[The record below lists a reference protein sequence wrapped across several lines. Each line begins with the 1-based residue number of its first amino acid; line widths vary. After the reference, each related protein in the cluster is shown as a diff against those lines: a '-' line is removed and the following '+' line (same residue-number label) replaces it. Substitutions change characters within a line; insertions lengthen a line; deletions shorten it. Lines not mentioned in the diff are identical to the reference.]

1 MRFTIC
7 SEIFKEWQLP
17 KAFAF
22 ARQAG
27 FEAMEIAPFTLA
39 PLVTDVDAARR
50 REIREM
56 AADAGIAISGIHWVL
71 AYTQGM
77 HVNHPDAT
85 QRGAASDYLAAAVEF
100 CADLG
105 GTHMIFGSP
114 MRRNLEPGVSFEQ
127 AAAWTLETFRR
138 ATTVAE
144 ARGVTICIEPLAPT
158 ETNFL
163 QTAAET
169 VAFARRMGS
178 PAFKMMLDVKAM
190 LSESTPLADI
200 VRASKGEFAYFHAND
215 KNLKGPGFGDVDFK
229 PIATVLK
236 EVGYTGHVSVE
247 VFNFDEG
254 PEVIATKS
262 RETLRAAFGE

>member
-7 SEIFKEWQLP
+7 SEIFKEWPLS
-17 KAFAF
+17 KAFTY

-27 FEAMEIAPFTLA
+27 YEAMEIAPFTLA

-50 REIREM
+50 RDIRQM

-85 QRGAASDYLAAAVEF
+85 QRTAASDYLAAAVEF

-114 MRRNLEPGVSFEQ
+114 QRRGIQPGVSPEQ
-127 AAAWTLETFRR
+127 AADWTLETFRN
-138 ATTVAE
+138 ATRVAE
-144 ARGVTICIEPLAPT
+144 ERNVIICMEPLSPA

-163 QTAAET
+163 ITAAD
-169 VAFARRMGS
+169 AIALAKRMES
-178 PAFKMMLDVKAM
+178 PAFKIMLDVKAM
-190 LSESTPLADI
+190 LSESTPLPDI

-215 KNLKGPGFGDVDFK
+215 KNLKGPGFGEVDFK
-229 PIATVLK
+229 PIASVLK

-254 PEVIATKS
+254 PEVIAIKS
-262 RETLRAAFGE
+262 RETLREAFGE